1 MGGPSLPRRRVG
13 YAVLPPRRG
22 VWPAVLPPRRGV
34 WPAVVCLLALLLGA
48 VTPTALA
55 ANKPKP
61 STPATTTASSPTATA
76 AATPAVTP
84 LPSSSNPL
92 SGGVPLSP
100 AQTTTTPTVI
110 PNVSTAG
117 SGSSNLSSGSA
128 LAIVVG
134 ALVVLVG
141 ISFFIWRDARR
152 RAPIRAANAA
162 AGSEGRRTGSKAP
175 PKPRKLSSAERKRR
189 KRGRAKPRR

>member
-13 YAVLPPRRG
+13 HAV
-22 VWPAVLPPRRGV
+22 A
-34 WPAVVCLLALLLGA
+34 CLAALMLGA
-48 VTPTALA
+48 VTPVALA
-55 ANKPKP
+55 AKP
-61 STPATTTASSPTATA
+61 SKPTTTTASSATATA
-76 AATPAVTP
+76 ASAPTLTP
-84 LPSSSNPL
+84 LPSASNPL

-100 AQTTTTPTVI
+100 AQTTSTTATVL

-117 SGSSNLSSGSA
+117 SGSSSLSSGSA

-175 PKPRKLSSAERKRR
+175 PKPRKLSAAERKRR
-189 KRGRAKPRR
+189 KRGRARP

>member
-1 MGGPSLPRRRVG
+1 MGGRSLPRRRVG
-13 YAVLPPRRG
+13 HAVARPRPR
-22 VWPAVLPPRRGV
+22 AVQ
-34 WPAVVCLLALLLGA
+34 AVVCLVALLLGA
-48 VTPTALA
+48 VSPAALA
-55 ANKPKP
+55 AKPKSAKP
-61 STPATTTASSPTATA
+61 TATTAASTPTATA
-76 AATPAVTP
+76 ASTPTISP

-100 AQTTTTPTVI
+100 VQTTSTTATVI

-117 SGSSNLSSGSA
+117 SGTSSLSSGSA
-128 LAIVVG
+128 LAIVAG

-152 RAPIRAANAA
+152 RAPVRAANAA

-175 PKPRKLSSAERKRR
+175 PKPRKLSAAERRRR
-189 KRGRAKPRR
+189 KRGRARR